1 MRSLI
6 PAPLPSMN
14 DRTYHLMLVEDS
26 TTQAISLTSLL
37 EGEGWKV
44 TWVESA
50 EKAFSVLREFH
61 PDLILLDYHL
71 PGIRGDEVCRRI
83 RMNVDTRRLPIVM
96 LTSQEAHQVQGLDSG
111 ADDFV
116 AKSTN
121 PEVLLLRLRTL
132 LQKSEAK
139 DRIITNTQDSFR
151 EVHLL
156 AIDDSPIFLE
166 KLKHELSNEGYKVEI
181 ETEPELGLK
190 RLREGRY
197 DGVIID
203 LIMPKMDGFEVCRQ
217 ISVWRTKNQVPL
229 ISILLTGAESTENL
243 SKALDAG
250 ADDFVG
256 KSKDFSILKG
266 RIRALL
272 RRKFFA
278 EENNRILQELKQKE
292 LEALRERAAKEAA
305 ETRAALVEELQ
316 AKTEELNRSREELR
330 RASAAKDQFL
340 AMLSHELRT
349 PLTPVLAVVEDRRLD
364 TSLPDEIRRDFEM
377 ISRNVKLETH
387 LINDLLDLTR
397 ITQGKL
403 EVNHDPVDM
412 NRVVTEVIAMCTSS
426 QKVQPKIHLN
436 ANVKDA
442 VVIGDSVRLTQVVWN
457 LLQNAIK
464 FTPSD
469 RGRIDIRLFRETVA
483 DSPCLVLEVQDSG
496 VGIEPEMLERIFD
509 AFQQESVQTTRMFG
523 GLGLGLAI
531 SRAIVER
538 HSGRLFASSAGL
550 NQGSAFRLELPA
562 LSPDLHQ
569 PGAAPVLPDKTDPP
583 LQSVSNEDNEE
594 TQKWRIL
601 LVEDHKDT
609 RDTLARLLRRRGHDV
624 YTAGSVEE
632 AAGTL
637 SMTDLDIL
645 ITDFGLPDGNG
656 IDVLRVVSD
665 KVNVHAI
672 VLSGFGMKED
682 AQRALDA
689 GFAHHLVKPVEISRL
704 EAALEHNA

>member
-1 MRSLI
+1 
-6 PAPLPSMN
+6 MN
-14 DRTYHLMLVEDS
+14 ERTYHLMLVEDS
-26 TTQAISLTSLL
+26 TTQAISLTALL

-44 TWVESA
+44 TWVSSA
-50 EKAFSVLREFH
+50 EKAFSVLRDCQ

-83 RMNVDTRRLPIVM
+83 RMNVDSRSLPIVM

-121 PEVLLLRLRTL
+121 PEVLLVRLRTL

-139 DRIITNTQDSFR
+139 DRIIAGSQDSFR

-156 AIDDSPIFLE
+156 AIDDSAIFLE
-166 KLKHELSNEGYKVEI
+166 KLKHELAAEGYKVE
-181 ETEPELGLK
+181 TALDPEEGLE
-190 RLREGRY
+190 RLRAGRF

-203 LIMPKMDGFEVCRQ
+203 LIMPKVDGFEVCRQ
-217 ISVWRTKNQVPL
+217 VSEWRKKNQFPL
-229 ISILLTGAESTENL
+229 VSILLTGAESTDNL

-256 KSKDFSILKG
+256 KSNDFSILKG

-278 EENNRILQELKQKE
+278 EENNRILQELKHKE

-305 ETRAALVEELQ
+305 ETRAALVEELE

-349 PLTPVLAVVEDRRLD
+349 PLTPVLAVVEDRSQD
-364 TSLPDEIRRDFEM
+364 PALPEDVRRDFEM

-412 NRVVTEVIAMCTSS
+412 NRIVTEVVAMCCSA
-426 QKVQPKIHLN
+426 QAVQPKITYRS
-436 ANVKDA
+436 AGA
-442 VVIGDSVRLTQVVWN
+442 QAMVIGDAVRLTQVVWN

-464 FTPSD
+464 FTPADGGS
-469 RGRIDIRLFRETVA
+469 IDIRLTQETVGGV
-483 DSPCLVLEVQDSG
+483 PCLALEVQDTG
-496 VGIEPEMLERIFD
+496 VGIEPEMLGRIFD

-538 HSGRLFASSAGL
+538 HDGHLRASSGGP
-550 NQGSAFRLELPA
+550 NQGSTFRLELPVQDA
-562 LSPDLHQ
+562 SSMQMPEGNQDDGDKSEVAGQ
-569 PGAAPVLPDKTDPP
+569 PPEMKERQT
-583 LQSVSNEDNEE
+583 
-594 TQKWRIL
+594 WRIL
-601 LVEDHKDT
+601 LVEDHQDT
-609 RDTLARLLRRRGHDV
+609 RDTLARLLRRRGHEV
-624 YTAGSVEE
+624 HTAGSVEE
-632 AAGTL
+632 AARL
-637 SMTDLDIL
+637 SSEAALDIL
-645 ITDFGLPDGNG
+645 VTDFGLPDGNG
-656 IDVLRVVSD
+656 IDVFRNVSQ
-665 KVNVHAI
+665 KQAVHAI

-689 GFAHHLVKPVEISRL
+689 GFAHHLVKPVEITRL
-704 EAALEHNA
+704 EAALVHG

>member
-1 MRSLI
+1 
-6 PAPLPSMN
+6 MN

-26 TTQAISLTSLL
+26 TTQAISLTALL

-44 TWVESA
+44 TWVSSA
-50 EKAFSVLREFH
+50 EKAFSVLRECH

-132 LQKSEAK
+132 LQKSESK
-139 DRIITNTQDSFR
+139 DRIIAGPQDSFR
-151 EVHLL
+151 DVHLL
-156 AIDDSPIFLE
+156 AIDDSAIFLE
-166 KLKHELSNEGYKVEI
+166 KLKHELTSEGYKI
-181 ETEPELGLK
+181 EAVTDPEAGLQ
-190 RLREGRY
+190 RLREGDF

-203 LIMPKMDGFEVCRQ
+203 LVMPKIDGFEVCRQ
-217 ISVWRTKNQVPL
+217 VSELRRTRQFPL
-229 ISILLTGAESTENL
+229 ISILLTGAESTVNL

-256 KSKDFSILKG
+256 KSNDFAILKG

-292 LEALRERAAKEAA
+292 LEALQERAAKEAA
-305 ETRAALVEELQ
+305 EARAALVEELQ
-316 AKTEELNRSREELR
+316 AKTEELNQSREELR

-349 PLTPVLAVVEDRRLD
+349 PLTPVLAVVEDRCQD
-364 TSLPDEIRRDFEM
+364 QALPEEVRRDFQM

-403 EVNHDPVDM
+403 EVNHEPVDM
-412 NRVVTEVIAMCTSS
+412 SRIVTEVVAMCTSS
-426 QKVQPKIHLN
+426 PNARPQINVQDFPLE
-436 ANVKDA
+436 A

-464 FTPSD
+464 FTPAD
-469 RGRIDIRLFRETVA
+469 GGRIDIRLSRETNA
-483 DSPCLVLEVQDSG
+483 GLPQLILEVQDTG
-496 VGIEPEMLERIFD
+496 VGIEPEMLGRIFD
-509 AFQQESVQTTRMFG
+509 AFQQESRQTTRLFG

-538 HSGRLFASSAGL
+538 HEGRLTASSRGT
-550 NQGSAFRLELPA
+550 NHGSTFRLELPIH
-562 LSPDLHQ
+562 SPVSRVEVSQ
-569 PGAAPVLPDKTDPP
+569 PP
-583 LQSVSNEDNEE
+583 LTGSENQASAERAP
-594 TQKWRIL
+594 TPKALRQTWRIL

-609 RDTLARLLRRRGHDV
+609 RDTLARLLGRRGHQV
-624 YTAGSVEE
+624 KVAGSVEE
-632 AAGTL
+632 ATRIAAEAEGIDVL
-637 SMTDLDIL
+637 V
-645 ITDFGLPDGNG
+645 TDFGLPDGNG
-656 IDVLRVVSD
+656 IDVFRAVSD
-665 KVNVHAI
+665 KHSVHAI

-682 AQRALDA
+682 AQRAMDA
-689 GFAHHLVKPVEISRL
+689 GFTHHLVKPVEIARL
-704 EAALEHNA
+704 EAALAHE